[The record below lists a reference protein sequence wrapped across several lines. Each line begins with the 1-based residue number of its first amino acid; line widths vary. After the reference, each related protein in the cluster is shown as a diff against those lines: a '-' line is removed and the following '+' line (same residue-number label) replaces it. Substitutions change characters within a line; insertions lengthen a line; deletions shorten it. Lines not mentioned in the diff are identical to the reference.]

1 MNKNIRVALLG
12 LGEVGQEF
20 AEHFL
25 EIIQERQRP
34 VEIVAVSDADTQSPI
49 ALGFAHSGVP
59 VLEDPLAV
67 IAMGDQVDVIFDL
80 TGDLDKR
87 QQLRQALADSG
98 NRHTVLAPEVMARL
112 VSLFFDGEGGY
123 TLAAAGGY

>member
-1 MNKNIRVALLG
+1 MSKTIKVALLG

-34 VEIVAVSDADTQSPI
+34 VEIVAVSDPDTESPI

-59 VLEDPLAV
+59 VLTDPLAV
-67 IAMGDQVDVIFDL
+67 IAMGEQVDVIFDL
-80 TGDLDKR
+80 TGNLE
-87 QQLRQALADSG
+87 QRQALRTALAESG
-98 NRHTVLAPEVMARL
+98 NRHTVLAPQVMARL
-112 VSLFFDGEGGY
+112 LSLFFDTDYALAEASGY
-123 TLAAAGGY
+123 